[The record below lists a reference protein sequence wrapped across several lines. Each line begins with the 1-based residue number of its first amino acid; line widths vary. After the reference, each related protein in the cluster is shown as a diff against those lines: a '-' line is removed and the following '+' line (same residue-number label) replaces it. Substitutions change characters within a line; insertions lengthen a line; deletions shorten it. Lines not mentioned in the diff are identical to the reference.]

1 MKNSTYR
8 SIRTNAYLDPCRY
21 WISVFSLST
30 VTTLRYYYGHCALL
44 FQLLIL
50 TRWTTLIRFAIQ
62 TTVCLVEVPLKNR
75 SMIQYLLSHL
85 YIFTALTTVWLM
97 VEFLWDFFLLWLAW
111 NEYFFLAFNIFG
123 TSPVEYIVDL
133 TVFDGFS
140 LDVWGSR
147 SPASFYIY
155 ILGPPLINCSFALS
169 QQKLLKPWFTI

>member
-1 MKNSTYR
+1 MAIVHCYFSCWYWRGGQPWYVSLYR
-8 SIRTNAYLDPCRY
+8 PLSVLPRY
-21 WISVFSLST
+21 
-30 VTTLRYYYGHCALL
+30 
-44 FQLLIL
+44 
-50 TRWTTLIRFAIQ
+50 
-62 TTVCLVEVPLKNR
+62 PLKR

-133 TVFDGFS
+133 TVFDWFS
-140 LDVWGSR
+140 LDAWGSR

>member
-1 MKNSTYR
+1 MQILNKCFLIINCHYIKILLWPLCTVISAVDIDEVDNPDTFRYTDHCLSCRGTPKNGAWFNIYSVTY
-8 SIRTNAYLDPCRY
+8 TFL
-21 WISVFSLST
+21 
-30 VTTLRYYYGHCALL
+30 
-44 FQLLIL
+44 
-50 TRWTTLIRFAIQ
+50 
-62 TTVCLVEVPLKNR
+62 
-75 SMIQYLLSHL
+75 LLSLL
-85 YIFTALTTVWLM
+85 YGWWLN
-97 VEFLWDFFLLWLAW
+97 FYGIFFLLWLAW

-140 LDVWGSR
+140 LDAWGSQ